1 MTGGGDTGARRV
13 GWVRESLGRYFSRP
27 TNTIALSFL
36 LAVALV
42 AILADFLASDKP
54 IACDLDGRLYMF
66 PNLVEYPALADQDN
80 QTIAAAIASR
90 GGFAVLPP
98 IPYGPNQVKIHG
110 SVRWLEAPSASHLL
124 GTDDSGRDVLA
135 RIVHGARSAEL
146 IGVGSMILSALF
158 GVLFGALAAYFGGFA
173 DKLVRVLVQSL
184 TAIPAFFLI
193 LAIQGLLGVAS
204 PFQLMFVIAAT
215 RFSDVAQVTRA
226 EVLRTVNEEYVDAA
240 RALGL
245 NHAQI
250 LLRHVL
256 PGALG
261 PVIVSATFG
270 VASAILIEST
280 LSFLGY
286 GVLQPT
292 ASWGQLL
299 SDGFDNDGCY
309 WLAIFPGL
317 VLTATVLC
325 VNLVGEGLREA
336 VDPGE

>member
-1 MTGGGDTGARRV
+1 VTVARGGGARRG
-13 GWVRESLGRYFSRP
+13 GWVRESLARYFGRP

-36 LAVALV
+36 LFVALV
-42 AILADFLASDKP
+42 ALLADFLASDKP
-54 IACDLDGRLYMF
+54 IACLVGGRFHLF
-66 PNLVEYPALADQDN
+66 PNLVAYPELAGEDN
-80 QTIAAAIASR
+80 QTISAEIAR
-90 GGFAVLPP
+90 DGGFAVLPP
-98 IPYGPNQVKIHG
+98 VPYGPNQVKVLG
-110 SVRWLEAPSASHLL
+110 SVRWLEGPSARHLL
-124 GTDDSGRDVLA
+124 GTDGSGRDVLA
-135 RIVHGARSAEL
+135 RLVHGARSAEL
-146 IGVGSMILSALF
+146 VGVGSMIVSALL
-158 GVLFGALAAYFGGFA
+158 GVLLGALAAYFGGVA
-173 DKLVRVLVQSL
+173 DKLVRVLVESL
-184 TAIPAFFLI
+184 SAFPAFFLI

-204 PFQLMFVIAAT
+204 PFQLMIVIAAT
-215 RFSDVAQVTRA
+215 RFPDVAQVTRA

-245 NHAQI
+245 PHARI
-250 LLRHVL
+250 LFRHVL
-256 PGALG
+256 PNALG

-286 GVLQPT
+286 GVLPPT

-299 SDGFDNDGCY
+299 TDAFENEGCT

>member
-1 MTGGGDTGARRV
+1 MTGGRDRGARRV
-13 GWVRESLGRYFSRP
+13 GWARESLGRYFSRP
-27 TNTIALSFL
+27 TNTIALAFL
-36 LAVALV
+36 LAVGAVAL
-42 AILADFLASDKP
+42 LAEFLASDKP
-54 IACDLDGRLYMF
+54 IACDVDGRFYLF
-66 PNLVEYPALADQDN
+66 PNLVEYPALADKDN
-80 QTIAAAIASR
+80 QTIEAAIASR

-98 IPYGPNQVKIHG
+98 IPYGPNQVKVQG
-110 SVRWLEAPSASHLL
+110 RVRWLEAPSASHLL

-135 RIVHGARSAEL
+135 RIVHGARSAGL
-146 IGVGSMILSALF
+146 VGVGSMILSALL
-158 GVLFGALAAYFGGFA
+158 GVLLGALAAYFGGLA
-173 DKLVRVLVQSL
+173 DKLVRVLIESL
-184 TAIPAFFLI
+184 TAFPAFFLI

-204 PFQLMFVIAAT
+204 PLQLMFVIAAT

-250 LLRHVL
+250 LFRHVL

-270 VASAILIEST
+270 VAMAILIEST

-286 GVLQPT
+286 GVLPPT

-299 SDGFDNDGCY
+299 SDAFDNEGCY

-336 VDPGE
+336 VDPAE

>member
-1 MTGGGDTGARRV
+1 MTSRGGGWA
-13 GWVRESLGRYFSRP
+13 RESLGRYFARQ
-27 TNTIALSFL
+27 TNTIALCFL
-36 LAVALV
+36 LLIAAVAIFAEL
-42 AILADFLASDKP
+42 LASDKP
-54 IACDLDGRLYMF
+54 IACHLGGRLYLF
-66 PNLVEYPALADQDN
+66 PNLIEYEDLAGEDN
-80 QTIAAAIASR
+80 QTIEAQIAAR

-98 IPYGPNQVKIHG
+98 IPYGPNQVKIG
-110 SVRWLEAPSASHLL
+110 GRVSWLEAPSARHLL

-146 IGVGSMILSALF
+146 VGVGSMILSALL
-158 GVLFGALAAYFGGFA
+158 GVLFGALAAYFGGMA
-173 DKLVRVLVQSL
+173 DKLLRVIVESL
-184 TAIPAFFLI
+184 SAFPAFFLI

-204 PFQLMFVIAAT
+204 PFQLMIVIAAT

-245 NHAQI
+245 PHAQI
-250 LLRHVL
+250 LFRHVL
-256 PGALG
+256 PGAFG

-270 VASAILIEST
+270 VAGAILIEST

-286 GVLQPT
+286 GVLPPT

-299 SDGFDNDGCY
+299 ADAFENDGCW
-309 WLAIFPGL
+309 WLALFPGL

>member
-1 MTGGGDTGARRV
+1 MTGRRT
-13 GWVRESLGRYFSRP
+13 GWVQESIGRYFRRP
-27 TNTIALSFL
+27 TNTIALGFL
-36 LAVALV
+36 FVVAAVAL
-42 AILADFLASDKP
+42 LADFLASDKP
-54 IACDLDGRLYMF
+54 IACHVDGRLYLF
-66 PNLVEYPALADQDN
+66 PNLVEYKELADQDN
-80 QTIAAAIASR
+80 QTIEAAIADR

-98 IPYGPNQVKIHG
+98 VPYGPNQVKIRG
-110 SVRWLEAPSASHLL
+110 RVRWLEAPSAHHLL

-135 RIVHGARSAEL
+135 RIVHGARSAGL
-146 IGVGSMILSALF
+146 VGVGSMILSTLL
-158 GVLFGALAAYFGGFA
+158 GVLLGALAAYFGGIA
-173 DKLVRVLVQSL
+173 DKLVRVLVESL
-184 TAIPAFFLI
+184 SAFPAFFLI

-204 PFQLMFVIAAT
+204 PFQLMIVIAAT
-215 RFSDVAQVTRA
+215 RFPDVAQVTRA

-245 NHAQI
+245 PHGQI
-250 LLRHVL
+250 LFRHVL
-256 PGALG
+256 PAVVG

-286 GVLQPT
+286 GVLPPT

-299 SDGFDNDGCY
+299 TDAFDNDGCY
-309 WLAIFPGL
+309 WLALFPGL

-325 VNLVGEGLREA
+325 VNLVGEGLRES

>member
-1 MTGGGDTGARRV
+1 MTGAGGRGARRG
-13 GWVRESLGRYFSRP
+13 GWVQESLARYFARP
-27 TNTIALSFL
+27 VNAIALAFL
-36 LAVALV
+36 LAVV
-42 AILADFLASDKP
+42 AVGLCADFLASDKP
-54 IACDLDGRLYMF
+54 IACHVGGRLYLF
-66 PNLVEYPALADQDN
+66 PNLFEYPELADQDN
-80 QTIAAAIASR
+80 QTIEALVAR
-90 GGFAVLPP
+90 DGGFAVLPP
-98 IPYGPNQVKIHG
+98 VPYGPNQVKVLG
-110 SVRWLEAPSASHLL
+110 RVRWLEAPSSGHLL
-124 GTDDSGRDVLA
+124 GTDDDGRDVLA
-135 RIVHGARSAEL
+135 RIVHGARSAVL
-146 IGVGSMILSALF
+146 VGVGSMILSALL
-158 GVLFGALAAYFGGFA
+158 GALIGALAAYFGGIA
-173 DKLVRVLVQSL
+173 DKLVRVLVESL
-184 TAIPAFFLI
+184 SAFPAFFLI

-204 PFQLMFVIAAT
+204 PLQLMVVIAAT

-226 EVLRTVNEEYVDAA
+226 EVLRISNEEYVDAA

-245 NHAQI
+245 THAQI

-286 GVLQPT
+286 GVLPPT

-299 SDGFDNDGCY
+299 TDAFDNDGCY
-309 WLAIFPGL
+309 WLALFPGL

>member
-1 MTGGGDTGARRV
+1 MKGRRT
-13 GWVRESLGRYFSRP
+13 GWVQESLERYFARP
-27 TNTIALSFL
+27 TNTIALGFL
-36 LAVALV
+36 LVVAVIAL
-42 AILADFLASDKP
+42 LADFLASDKP
-54 IACDLDGRLYMF
+54 IACHVDGRFYLF
-66 PNLVEYPALADQDN
+66 PNVVEYEELADQDN
-80 QTIAAAIASR
+80 QAIEAAIADR

-98 IPYGPNQVKIHG
+98 IPYGPNQVKIRG
-110 SVRWLEAPSASHLL
+110 RVRWLEAPGARHLL

-146 IGVGSMILSALF
+146 VGVGSMILSTLL
-158 GVLFGALAAYFGGFA
+158 GVLLGALAAYFGGLA
-173 DKLVRVLVQSL
+173 DKLVRVLVESL
-184 TAIPAFFLI
+184 SAFPAFFLI

-204 PFQLMFVIAAT
+204 PFQLMIVIAAT
-215 RFSDVAQVTRA
+215 RFPDVAQVTRA

-245 NHAQI
+245 NHVQI
-250 LLRHVL
+250 LFRHVL
-256 PGALG
+256 PGAVG

-286 GVLQPT
+286 GVQLPT

-299 SDGFDNDGCY
+299 TDAFDNDGCY
-309 WLAIFPGL
+309 WLALFPGL

-325 VNLVGEGLREA
+325 VNLFGEGLRGA

>member
-1 MTGGGDTGARRV
+1 MKGRRT
-13 GWVRESLGRYFSRP
+13 GWVRESLGLYFGRP
-27 TNTIALSFL
+27 TNTIALGFL
-36 LAVALV
+36 LVVAAVAL
-42 AILADFLASDKP
+42 LADFLASDKP
-54 IACDLDGRLYMF
+54 IACHVGGRLYLF
-66 PNLVEYPALADQDN
+66 PNVIEYKELTDQDN
-80 QTIAAAIASR
+80 QTIAAAIADR

-98 IPYGPNQVKIHG
+98 IPYGPNQVKIRG
-110 SVRWLEAPSASHLL
+110 RVRWLEAPSARHLL

-146 IGVGSMILSALF
+146 VGVGSMILSTLL
-158 GVLFGALAAYFGGFA
+158 GVLLGALAAYFGGIA
-173 DKLVRVLVQSL
+173 DKLVRVLVESL
-184 TAIPAFFLI
+184 SAFPAFFLI

-204 PFQLMFVIAAT
+204 PFQLMIVIAAT
-215 RFSDVAQVTRA
+215 RFPDVAQVTRA

-250 LLRHVL
+250 LFRHVL
-256 PGALG
+256 PGAVG

-286 GVLQPT
+286 GVLPPT

-299 SDGFDNDGCY
+299 TDAFDNDGCY
-309 WLAIFPGL
+309 WLALFPGL

-325 VNLVGEGLREA
+325 VNLVGEGLRGA